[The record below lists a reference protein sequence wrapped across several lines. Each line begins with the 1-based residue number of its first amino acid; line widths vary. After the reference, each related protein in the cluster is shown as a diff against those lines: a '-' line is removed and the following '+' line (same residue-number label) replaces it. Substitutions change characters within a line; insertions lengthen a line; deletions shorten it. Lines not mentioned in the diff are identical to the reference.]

1 MAISNPPYRESE
13 TTNWELEI
21 TQAVNL
27 NEDKLISNLQLFEKM
42 LEAIQVSDDFTEFQE
57 RMRNL

>member
-1 MAISNPPYRESE
+1 MSISNPPYRESE

-27 NEDKLISNLQLFEKM
+27 NEDKLVSNLELFKKM
-42 LEAIQVSDDFTEFQE
+42 LEAIQVSSDFTEFQE